1 MWLPVREEEK
11 FSVLLNGLS
20 RWQTKNENYRK
31 MTYTESLFKTLQF
44 SKQEAERLGNDSVA
58 PEHMLL
64 GLLRFNE
71 GKAMKVIHDCG
82 VEVQELKQRIE
93 EQIRTGLEPTGDIIS
108 YTKQAERVKN
118 MVELE
123 ARQMKAAEADT
134 EHLLLALLRD
144 GNSIAAVELNRRGVT
159 YDRVQNELSQMQD
172 VRPVQAMFTDD
183 EEEDEM
189 PSSRT
194 TSSNTRTANAA
205 SNKSGTPVLD
215 NFGTDLTKAAAE
227 NRLDPIVGREKE
239 IERIVQILSRRK
251 KNNPILIGEP
261 GVGKTAIVEGLALR
275 IVQKRVSRVLY
286 NKRIVSLDI
295 ASVVAGTKYRGQ
307 FEERIKAI
315 LNELSQNPDV
325 ILFIDEIHTI
335 VGAGSSTGSLDAANI
350 LKPALARGELQC
362 VGSTTLDEYRSSI
375 EKDGALER
383 RFQKVLVEP
392 TSVEDTLTILKNI
405 KDRYEYH
412 HNVRYTPEALE
423 ACVRLTDRYITDRS
437 FPDKAIDALDEAGA
451 RVHVT
456 SFGVPP
462 RVEELEKLIEAKEQE
477 KTQILS
483 EQKYEIAVALRDE
496 IKTLKQELDD
506 EMKKWEDENHEHPET
521 VDADRIADVVSLM
534 SGVPVQRIAQAEGIR
549 LKQLSGNLKGKV
561 IGQDNAIDVVVKSIQ
576 RNRIGLKDPNRPIGS
591 FLFLGPTG
599 VGKTH
604 LAKSLA
610 QFMFGSTDALIRVDM
625 SEFIEKFSVSR
636 LIGAPPGYVG
646 YEEGGQLTEK
656 VRRKPYSIIL
666 LDEIEKAHQDVY
678 NLLLQVLD
686 EGHLTDSLGRK
697 VDFKNTVIIMTSNVG
712 TKQLKD
718 FGRGIGFNLP
728 ESTPDNMNSEH
739 AKAIIKKSLEKTFAP
754 EFLNRLDEIVTF
766 DQLSKTS
773 IRQIVDLELAG
784 VLKRTKELGYEV
796 VLTEAAKDFLAEKGY
811 GVQYGARP
819 LKRAI
824 QHYIEDKL
832 ADLLLDFDNTSRKI
846 VFDKE
851 GADLIARVE
860 V

>member
-1 MWLPVREEEK
+1 M
-11 FSVLLNGLS
+11 LNRLS
-20 RWQTKNENYRK
+20 RWQTNNVNYRK

-64 GLLRFNE
+64 GLLRYNE
-71 GKAMKVIHDCG
+71 GKAMKVIRDCG
-82 VEVQELKQRIE
+82 VEVQDLKRRIE

-123 ARQMKAAEADT
+123 ARQQKAVEADT

-144 GNSIAAVELNRRGVT
+144 GNSIAAVELNRCGVT
-159 YDRVQNELSQMQD
+159 YDRVQSELSQMQD
-172 VRPVQAMFTDD
+172 VRPVQALFADD

-189 PSSRT
+189 PNSKT
-194 TSSNTRTANAA
+194 TSSSTKAPNATP
-205 SNKSGTPVLD
+205 NKSGTPVLD

-261 GVGKTAIVEGLALR
+261 GVGKSAIVEGLALR

-286 NKRIVSLDI
+286 NKRIVSLDM

-392 TSVEDTLTILKNI
+392 TTVEDTLTILKNI

-506 EMKKWEDENHEHPET
+506 VMKKWEDENHEHPET

-534 SGVPVQRIAQAEGIR
+534 SGVPVQRIAQAEGVR

-625 SEFIEKFSVSR
+625 SEFMEKFSVSR

-728 ESTPDNMNSEH
+728 ETTPDSLNSEH
-739 AKAIIKKSLEKTFAP
+739 AKGIIKKSLEKTFAP

-766 DQLSKTS
+766 DQLSKSS
-773 IRQIVDLELAG
+773 IRQIVDLELTG
-784 VLKRTKELGYEV
+784 LLKRTKELGYEV
-796 VLTEAAKDFLAEKGY
+796 TLTEAAKDFLAEKGY
-811 GVQYGARP
+811 DVQYGARP

-824 QHYIEDKL
+824 QHYVEDKL
-832 ADLLLDFDNTSRKI
+832 ADLLLDFENTSHKI
-846 VFDKE
+846 VFEKE
-851 GADLIARVE
+851 GTDLIARVE